1 MITVDRLDLFAPID
15 LASVVDSANLQTRI
29 DSKYLLA
36 PDAYGRFCDRLA
48 RLGDWRCLEIGGRR
62 RFAYESIYFDTPEL
76 LTYRQHRQG
85 RRHRFK
91 VRSRTYADSG
101 ECAFE
106 VKLKGA
112 RADTV
117 KERMEYRAAD
127 AGRLAP
133 DAAEFL
139 AATLRRA
146 YGMAVPLGMAPRVR
160 TDYRRH
166 TLVDLDAATRITC
179 DEELTV
185 TGATGRAAARRVCLV
200 EVKSAQAGGPVDRML
215 WQSGARPVSVSKYC
229 LAAAALYP
237 WLGANPWARAYK
249 ECFGPEAP
257 GAGLDVGVGG
267 GGAGAFALSGG
278 LRLERQ
284 RRRGSSS
291 LAGDVA
297 GAPRGLRFK
306 RAATK
311 RSPYGQG
318 SGAGSPR
325 RDARGSSGQRRRGGR
340 WGGGVLAAV
349 RPGFGWGAGGSGP
362 NMRGF
367 SSCG

>member
-29 DSKYLLA
+29 DSKYLLT

-166 TLVDLDAATRITC
+166 TLVDLRCRHPDHVRRGAHGHWSHGPCRGAAGVPGRGQVRAGRRARGPDAVAVRGKA
-179 DEELTV
+179 DVGEQVLPRRGRAVSVAGSESL
-185 TGATGRAAARRVCLV
+185 GACVQGVLRAGSARRWPRCGRWGWGRWRVRVLGQVAVRAAATER
-200 EVKSAQAGGPVDRML
+200 
-215 WQSGARPVSVSKYC
+215 WQIIS
-229 LAAAALYP
+229 
-237 WLGANPWARAYK
+237 W
-249 ECFGPEAP
+249 
-257 GAGLDVGVGG
+257 
-267 GGAGAFALSGG
+267 
-278 LRLERQ
+278 
-284 RRRGSSS
+284 
-291 LAGDVA
+291 
-297 GAPRGLRFK
+297 
-306 RAATK
+306 
-311 RSPYGQG
+311 
-318 SGAGSPR
+318 
-325 RDARGSSGQRRRGGR
+325 
-340 WGGGVLAAV
+340 
-349 RPGFGWGAGGSGP
+349 
-362 NMRGF
+362 
-367 SSCG
+367 